1 MGVLGDFK
9 KGWNMVM
16 KPASSLPILGDM
28 YKPFVLHKGGKVPR
42 TGEYRLKA
50 GEVVLN
56 KTQQSALK
64 RAKTAKGKQ
73 KVVNMVKKRRP
84 KALKARRRRK

>member
-1 MGVLGDFK
+1 MGFFGDFK

-16 KPASSLPILGDM
+16 KPASSIPILGNM
-28 YKPFVLHKGGKVPR
+28 YKPLVLHKGGRVPK

-73 KVVNMVKKRRP
+73 KVISSVKKRRP
-84 KALKARRRRK
+84 KPLKARRRK